1 MNSSQEVRM
10 TYSGLVNYKG
20 EKAVRV
26 VFERGKTDYAEGIVP
41 SGILE
46 SSSGFTEEELERL
59 SDYLKCN
66 ADDIFQKAR
75 EVNPLRDWIKDSKR
89 R

>member
-10 TYSGLVNYKG
+10 TYSGLLEYKG
-20 EKAVRV
+20 KKAVRV
-26 VFERGKTDYAEGIVP
+26 VFERGKADFAEGIVP
-41 SGILE
+41 SGIIE

-59 SDYLKCN
+59 SDYLKFN

-75 EVNPLRDWIKDSKR
+75 EVNPIRDWLTQRKQR
-89 R
+89 